1 VSAPLATLAA
11 DATRAL
17 ETGVGA
23 GFAWLCAGVMAVT
36 VTLSVRAWLRARR
49 RASMAALE
57 LLRVLLVAAILF
69 ALAGPEIVTTEN
81 PDAPPLVAV
90 LFDDTKSMETRDVE
104 TAGGDGMRSRASVT
118 REAVEAIT
126 AEDGPLAGL
135 GADVVASPLSGAA
148 DASEAGTDLSTPLA
162 ALLEDPALRTV
173 VLLSDGDWNQGGR
186 PDDVAER
193 YRLADVPILTRTI
206 GLDTRLPDVALEPID
221 PPAFAVVGRPIE
233 IPFTI
238 SSAMPRDVSTSVT
251 LRDAEGVVD
260 GPRAVLLGAQRDTLD
275 RFTYLPT
282 RPGRVEL
289 SVEVGEVAGELDAEN
304 NVRTFDIDVREERL
318 RVLLV
323 ESFPRWEYRYLR
335 NALQRD
341 PGVDVECY
349 LTHPPLEGVGGGPT
363 YLEAFPP
370 REALSGYDVVFVG
383 DVGVGVDGI
392 TAEQCAE
399 IAGLVRDQASG
410 LILMPGL
417 GGGHAELADTELGE
431 LFPVE
436 LDAAE
441 PGGHGSAT
449 AASLALTDA
458 GARSALTRLVPSA
471 EGNADLWGEL
481 PGFQWHAAV
490 VRAKAGAQVLAV
502 HETREGAF
510 GRLPLL
516 VTRTARTGKVL
527 FMGTDAAWRW
537 REGYEDRYH
546 YRFWGQVIRWMAYQ
560 RNMNAGET
568 MRLFFA
574 PDRPRVRS
582 AVALNVN
589 VMDASGAPLEGAT
602 VRARIESPSGR
613 VETLRFEPAEAEG
626 DEDSG
631 AWGLYGAS
639 FRPLEPGRHVATLEC
654 EETGA
659 TLDAEIP
666 VIGEPL
672 EQRGRPARRD
682 VMDEIARL
690 SRGAA
695 LEELTADAVAE
706 AVASLPPPEPIVSRS
721 RLWAHPLFGALVAF
735 GMALLWVGRKLV
747 GRV

>member
-1 VSAPLATLAA
+1 MIAPLALVAGDPA
-11 DATRAL
+11 RAL
-17 ETGVGA
+17 ETQIGP
-23 GFAWLCAGVMAVT
+23 GFLWLSAGVITLALA
-36 VTLSVRAWLRARR
+36 LSVRAWLRARR
-49 RASMAALE
+49 RPSIAALE
-57 LLRVLLVAAILF
+57 TLRVLLVAAILF
-69 ALAGPEIVTTEN
+69 ALAGPEVVTTEN

-104 TAGGDGMRSRASVT
+104 AADGGGLRQRAEVA
-118 REAVEAIT
+118 REAVDALT
-126 AEDGPLAGL
+126 AAAGPLAGL
-135 GADVVASPLSGAA
+135 GADVVATPLSGAA
-148 DASEAGTDLSTPLA
+148 DAGEAGTDLSTPLA
-162 ALLEDPALRTV
+162 ALLADPALRAV

-193 YRLADVPILTRTI
+193 YRLADVPILTRAI
-206 GLDTRLPDVALEPID
+206 GLESRLPDVALEPID

-251 LRDAEGVVD
+251 LRDAGGVLE
-260 GPRAVLLGAQRDTLD
+260 GPRAVLLGAQRDAAD
-275 RFTYLPT
+275 RFTYRPT
-282 RPGRVEL
+282 QPGRVQL
-289 SVEVGEVAGELDAEN
+289 TVTVGAVAGEIDAEN
-304 NVRTFDIDVREERL
+304 NERTFDIDVREERL
-318 RVLLV
+318 RVLLI

-383 DVGVGVDGI
+383 DVGVGDDGI
-392 TAEQCAE
+392 TADQCAE

-417 GGGHAELADTELGE
+417 GGGHLQLAETELGE
-431 LFPVE
+431 LFPVD
-436 LDAAE
+436 LDPGE
-441 PGGHGSAT
+441 PGGFGA
-449 AASLALTDA
+449 AIPASLALTEA
-458 GARSALTRLVPSA
+458 GARSALTRLVPAA
-471 EGNADLWGEL
+471 EDNADLWGEL
-481 PGFQWHAAV
+481 PGFQWHAAAT
-490 VRAKAGAQVLAV
+490 RARAGSQVLAV
-502 HETREGAF
+502 HESREGAY

-589 VMDASGAPLEGAT
+589 VMDASGAPLQGAT

-613 VETLRFEPAEAEG
+613 IEVVEFEPADAEG
-626 DEDSG
+626 DDERG
-631 AWGLYGAS
+631 AWGLYAAT
-639 FRPLEPGRHVATLEC
+639 FRPLEPGRHAAVLEC
-654 EETGA
+654 VETGA

-672 EQRGRPARRD
+672 ERRGRPARHD

-690 SRGAA
+690 SRGAV
-695 LEELTADAVAE
+695 LEGLSADAVAE

-721 RLWAHPLFGALVAF
+721 RLWAHPLFGAAVAL
-735 GMALLWVGRKLV
+735 GMALLWIGRKLV
-747 GRV
+747 GRI